1 MFIGSFYLILSV
13 LGVYSGNMN
22 IGIFG
27 SCISRDIF
35 REMKLDNL
43 VKEYRARTS
52 IHSVTQSVSADV
64 SKINLPESKFQSKMV
79 LSDFN
84 KTELN
89 LADCDFLILD
99 LIDERFELITNFG
112 SVVTLSNELKDNNDI
127 SPKLNYLDRGS
138 EIDFSLWRAAVK
150 KFGNMIKIPII
161 LHKSRLSNVLNHEA
175 DNLVINHQYIETM
188 NQKLITY
195 EKILYEELEIVGT
208 IDVKQDLL
216 VSDINHIWGYSPY
229 HYIFEYYEEALRQLF
244 EITNTDK
251 RIKID
256 TNRFEIE
263 LERKNGEFITKING
277 DVEDLSFAFYVSVDN
292 EIVHKEWY
300 SPTPS
305 YTYLDNHPK
314 SAKLSVKVF
323 IKNMFNEIRTM
334 TSDESS

>member
-1 MFIGSFYLILSV
+1 MR
-13 LGVYSGNMN
+13 

-35 REMKLDNL
+35 REMKLDTL

-79 LSDFN
+79 VSDFN

-89 LADCDFLILD
+89 LTDCDFLILD

-138 EIDFSLWRAAVK
+138 ERDFSLWRDAVK
-150 KFGNMIKIPII
+150 KFGNKIKIPII
-161 LHKSRLSNVLNHEA
+161 LHKSRLSNVLNHED
-175 DNLVINHQYIETM
+175 DNIIINHQYIETM
-188 NQKLITY
+188 NHKLVAY

-208 IDVKQDLL
+208 IDIKQDLL

-251 RIKID
+251 RIKIES
-256 TNRFEIE
+256 NSFEIE
-263 LERKNGEFITKING
+263 IERANGEFITRILG
-277 DVEDLSFAFYVSVDN
+277 DVEDLSFAFYVFADN
-292 EIVHKEWY
+292 EIIHKEWY
-300 SPTPS
+300 SSNPS
-305 YTYLDNHPK
+305 FTYLDNHPIGT
-314 SAKLSVKVF
+314 KLSTKVF
-323 IKNMFNEIRTM
+323 IRNTFNEIRTM
-334 TSDESS
+334 NSDESL